1 MQDTFEKIKIAI
13 PSDLAKIIDHD
24 VLTFEFRKKDH
35 SPNRNAFLNRL
46 IVSYLEEFSSQD
58 QEERKRLLS
67 LAKGCPIEGEALN
80 DYIDK
85 ILKEEGKGFRKKEN
99 YSKSLSFRPTKESIY
114 VIDYIEN
121 NLLSKTT
128 LSEYFRRL
136 FSRYCSLPQ
145 YQREKILFK
154 DIYHKLEKA
163 IQEKKKV
170 YLSTR
175 FNSGKRN
182 LISPYA
188 FATVQEETFNYL
200 LCKEENCCHSFRL
213 SKIKDVI
220 LVDEKADFSEKDLL
234 LFERMKKYGPQYSYQ
249 SDESEAEII
258 LTPKGQKY
266 FRSLYVYRPIVD
278 RVEEDHYF
286 FHCSLDQLEQYFSR
300 FGSECYVV
308 KPLRLRR
315 YLIHF
320 HKKAYENYGRQ
331 NKVDADDFPES

>member
-145 YQREKILFK
+145 YQREKILFM
-154 DIYHKLEKA
+154 DIYHKLKKA

-278 RVEEDHYF
+278 SVEEDHYF

-331 NKVDADDFPES
+331 NKVEADDFPES